1 MKPAD
6 LLKVKKELEKQVG
19 PIASERHAK
28 DAGANPSGGGGGAAA
43 SLADKMPVAH
53 PRNLFGPRSRSRAAA
68 AGAAGAAAGGGGGGG
83 GGGGTTLGAFAVGA
97 PAAAT
102 GNLIVDGKRSTLG
115 AAAAGA
121 QGGGR
126 SSRVVRS
133 SSAPTVISPVR
144 VHAAAA
150 AAAALPSAASASQG
164 RGVGRGGGA
173 AAAAAAG
180 GGGGG
185 GPPLGSAAAR
195 RAAANAMRP
204 LRGDDAALNL
214 RDPAGQLLARDA
226 RPLNSGATC
235 DVWGYTYP
243 HGTAMAG
250 TRVAVKRIQHGR
262 LPHQCRNNREDLT
275 RLAKAMVPEGGL
287 IPTEV
292 TNAGSQE
299 TALIMEIGTDM
310 VRVSVRA
317 VPIVC
322 VNACLC
328 VSVSLCICVSV
339 SLFLCVCQTWYSR
352 NICASVRRCLSLSL
366 SLSCTSLPHFPSKC

>member
-1 MKPAD
+1 
-6 LLKVKKELEKQVG
+6 
-19 PIASERHAK
+19 
-28 DAGANPSGGGGGAAA
+28 
-43 SLADKMPVAH
+43 
-53 PRNLFGPRSRSRAAA
+53 
-68 AGAAGAAAGGGGGGG
+68 
-83 GGGGTTLGAFAVGA
+83 
-97 PAAAT
+97 
-102 GNLIVDGKRSTLG
+102 
-115 AAAAGA
+115 
-121 QGGGR
+121 
-126 SSRVVRS
+126 
-133 SSAPTVISPVR
+133 
-144 VHAAAA
+144 
-150 AAAALPSAASASQG
+150 
-164 RGVGRGGGA
+164 
-173 AAAAAAG
+173 
-180 GGGGG
+180 
-185 GPPLGSAAAR
+185 
-195 RAAANAMRP
+195 MRP

-275 RLAKAMVPEGGL
+275 RLAKAMLPEGGL

-328 VSVSLCICVSV
+328 VSVSVKHGTPVISVHRSVGVCPCLCLVPLCLTFRPSADMSNFVQRTTSV
-339 SLFLCVCQTWYSR
+339 HQRAPGQTT
-352 NICASVRRCLSLSL
+352 RRCL
-366 SLSCTSLPHFPSKC
+366 LPSVLAGCGRWYGAHDGSQQTTLATLILNLRTWYL